1 MTEKWTKGK
10 WVWSGGQLLADHPE
24 TFSSS
29 PILVAHEPFNPR
41 EEDANLIAAAPDL
54 YEALKRIAQRARDL
68 ANDSETANRGLW
80 RACADDAE
88 ATLSRARGETP

>member
-1 MTEKWTKGK
+1 MTEKWTRSGQIGK
-10 WVWSGGQLLADHPE
+10 STPLTVAGTHAIVRADG
-24 TFSSS
+24 TA
-29 PILVAHEPFNPR
+29 VAYVIDSD
-41 EEDANLIAAAPDL
+41 DAHKVKAAPDL